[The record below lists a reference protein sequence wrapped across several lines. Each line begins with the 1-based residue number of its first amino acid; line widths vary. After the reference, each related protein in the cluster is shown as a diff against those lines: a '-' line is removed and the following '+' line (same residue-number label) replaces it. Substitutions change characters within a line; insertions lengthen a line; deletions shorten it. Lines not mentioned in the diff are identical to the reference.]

1 VSSEIGGELIE
12 LRFPEAAVRFNPVRR
27 VSQRRGDDAAVA
39 RAAVLAD
46 IGESRALQHAHVFG
60 NGGERH
66 VEARRELPDRL
77 VALGE
82 PREDGAPG
90 GIGERAERGVE
101 DSAGMVNHVV

>member
-1 VSSEIGGELIE
+1 MIE
-12 LRFPEAAVRFNPVRR
+12 LRFPEDAVRFDPIRR

-46 IGESRALQHAHVFG
+46 IGEARALQHAHVLG
-60 NGGERH
+60 DGGERH
-66 VEARRELPDRL
+66 VEARGEFADRL

-82 PREDGAPG
+82 PCEDGAPG

-101 DSAGMVNHVV
+101 DPAGMVNHVV